1 MLFCPQQIIGLKR
14 LQKSQNDLQT
24 PIMTALKFSNAAKC
38 VLRINLIILNIFI
51 KFLDLSEVPI
61 CEVSIS
67 CDNLLCDGHGRPP
80 NPVVLVHVYLPTEN
94 VWIKYAKT
102 EVIEVCL

>member
-1 MLFCPQQIIGLKR
+1 MLV
-14 LQKSQNDLQT
+14 S
-24 PIMTALKFSNAAKC
+24 FS
-38 VLRINLIILNIFI
+38 
-51 KFLDLSEVPI
+51 DPSEVPI

-80 NPVVLVHVYLPTEN
+80 NPVVLVHVFLPNEN

-102 EVIEVCL
+102 EVITVGREEVAVDLIS